1 MLNRAALI
9 LRHNRPF
16 LEWINAVDPSPTSH
30 TLDLAEVNAE
40 HTMYLV
46 EVEDEDELVTW
57 LAQHHQEL
65 FERELW
71 SWYTD
76 PALWPKDRSLTM
88 LQQWCS
94 IELHTVVVDTGQS
107 MLEDDDLD

>member
-1 MLNRAALI
+1 MPPVGLQNMNRRSGVAPGLLSRGHR
-9 LRHNRPF
+9 LR
-16 LEWINAVDPSPTSH
+16 APTSH
-30 TLDLAEVNAE
+30 TLDLTEVNAE
-40 HTMYLV
+40 HTVYLV

-76 PALWPKDRSLTM
+76 PALWPKDRSLTI
-88 LQQWCS
+88 LQA
-94 IELHTVVVDTGQS
+94 
-107 MLEDDDLD
+107 